1 MVNYK
6 GVQWNEYS
14 LIEPINMH
22 LLKGLGEKVYK
33 KSCTWWNAKIC
44 RYLRKD
50 ISVWLP
56 HN

>member
-33 KSCTWWNAKIC
+33 KSCT
-44 RYLRKD
+44 
-50 ISVWLP
+50 
-56 HN
+56 